1 MEAERI
7 SPAAAAL
14 PPPPTRRAAVQ
25 DWYRTGSLTLAWV
38 SLLGVG
44 VAMAS
49 SLLLLPE
56 QLSRASLTLAG
67 LALAAHVAL
76 SVALSRT
83 PRLEA

>member
-1 MEAERI
+1 MAADQN
-7 SPAAAAL
+7 SPINFQL
-14 PPPPTRRAAVQ
+14 PPAPARRAASQ
-25 DWYRTGSLTLAWV
+25 DWYRTVGLTLAWV
-38 SLLGVG
+38 ALVG
-44 VAMAS
+44 VAVALLA

-56 QLSRASLTLAG
+56 WFSRVGLTLAG

>member
-1 MEAERI
+1 MAADPT
-7 SPAAAAL
+7 SPTTIQLTPA
-14 PPPPTRRAAVQ
+14 PTRRAATQ
-25 DWYRTGSLTLAWV
+25 DWYRTGGLTLAWV
-38 SLLGVG
+38 ALVG
-44 VAMAS
+44 VAVALLA

-56 QLSRASLTLAG
+56 WLSRIGLTLAG